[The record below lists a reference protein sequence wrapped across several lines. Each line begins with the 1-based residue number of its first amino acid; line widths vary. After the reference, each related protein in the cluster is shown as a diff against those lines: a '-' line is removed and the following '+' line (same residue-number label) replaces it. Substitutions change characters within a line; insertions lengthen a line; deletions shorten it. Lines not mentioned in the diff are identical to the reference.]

1 MWVDEGPFEQ
11 IKERTRPIVNKVS
24 PVSEGSLDLI
34 SDLIV
39 VEVYEKGDVFID
51 RGKKNNKE
59 YFVYEGVCRSF
70 LLSPEGEEVTISYF
84 LEGGVLSPNLTRT
97 ANQIS
102 HLNFQALTKLTV
114 ASLNADK
121 FQQLM
126 INHLD
131 IRGFGNGV
139 LQNELLAKVEKEIA
153 LASLTGRERLI
164 LFREKYHFLE
174 NLISHVDIASYLGI
188 TNISLSRLRREL
200 RE

>member
-1 MWVDEGPFEQ
+1 MDFEQ
-11 IKERTRPIVNKVS
+11 IKERTRPLVNKVS
-24 PVSEGSLDLI
+24 PVSEGSLDLM
-34 SDLIV
+34 SDLIL

-84 LEGGVLSPNLTRT
+84 LEGSILSPNKTRT

-102 HLNFQALTKLTV
+102 HLNFQALTRLTV
-114 ASLNADK
+114 ASLKADK
-121 FQQLM
+121 FEQLM
-126 INHLD
+126 INHID
-131 IRGFGNGV
+131 IREFGNMV
-139 LQNELLAKVEKEIA
+139 LQNELLAKVEKEIG
-153 LASLTGRERLI
+153 LASLNAKERLI

-174 NLISHVDIASYLGI
+174 NLISHADIASYLGI

>member
-1 MWVDEGPFEQ
+1 MNFEQ
-11 IKERTRPIVNKVS
+11 IKERTRPLVNKVS
-24 PVSEGSLDLI
+24 PVSEESLDLI

-70 LLSPEGEEVTISYF
+70 LLNPQGEEVTISFF
-84 LEGGVLSPNLTRT
+84 LEGSVLSPNKTRT

-121 FQQLM
+121 FEQLM
-126 INHLD
+126 IKHID
-131 IRGFGNGV
+131 IREFGNMV
-139 LQNELLAKVEKEIA
+139 LQNELLAKVEKEIG
-153 LASLTGRERLI
+153 LASLNAKERLL
-164 LFREKYHFLE
+164 LFREKYHLLE
-174 NLISHVDIASYLGI
+174 NLVSHIDIASYLGI
-188 TNISLSRLRREL
+188 TNISLSRLRKGL
-200 RE
+200 MK

>member
-1 MWVDEGPFEQ
+1 MNFEQ

-34 SDLIV
+34 SDLIL
-39 VEVYEKGDVFID
+39 VENYEKGDVFID
-51 RGKKNNKE
+51 RGKQNNKE

-84 LEGGVLSPNLTRT
+84 LAGGVLSPNKTRT

-121 FQQLM
+121 FEQLM

-131 IRGFGNGV
+131 IREFGNMV
-139 LQNELLAKVEKEIA
+139 LQYELLAKVEKEIA
-153 LASLTGRERLI
+153 LASLNARERLI

-174 NLISHVDIASYLGI
+174 NLISHSDIASYLGI
-188 TNISLSRLRREL
+188 TNISLSRLRKEL
-200 RE
+200 MK

>member
-1 MWVDEGPFEQ
+1 MNFEQ
-11 IKERTRPIVNKVS
+11 VKERTRPLVNKVS
-24 PVSEGSLDLI
+24 PVSEGSLDLM

-84 LEGGVLSPNLTRT
+84 LEGEVLSPNKTRT
-97 ANQIS
+97 ANQLS
-102 HLNFQALTKLTV
+102 QLNFQALTKLTI
-114 ASLNADK
+114 ASMDADK
-121 FQQLM
+121 FEQLM

-131 IRGFGNGV
+131 IREFGNMV
-139 LQNELLAKVEKEIA
+139 LQNELLSKVEKEIG
-153 LASLTGRERLI
+153 LASLSAKERLI
-164 LFREKYHFLE
+164 LFRKKYHFLE

-188 TNISLSRLRREL
+188 TNISLSRLRKGLLE
-200 RE
+200 

>member
-1 MWVDEGPFEQ
+1 MNFEQ

-24 PVSEGSLDLI
+24 PVSERSLDLI
-34 SDLIV
+34 SDLIL

-70 LLSPEGEEVTISYF
+70 LLSPEGEEITISYF
-84 LEGGVLSPNLTRT
+84 LEGGVLSPNKTRT

-121 FQQLM
+121 FEQLM
-126 INHLD
+126 INHID
-131 IRGFGNGV
+131 IREFGNMV

-153 LASLTGRERLI
+153 LASLNGRERLI

-188 TNISLSRLRREL
+188 TNISLSRLRKEL
-200 RE
+200 RK

>member
-1 MWVDEGPFEQ
+1 MNFEQ
-11 IKERTRPIVNKVS
+11 IKERTRPLVNKVS
-24 PVSEGSLDLI
+24 PVSEGSLDLMC
-34 SDLIV
+34 DLIV

-84 LEGGVLSPNLTRT
+84 LEGGVLSPNKTRT

-102 HLNFQALTKLTV
+102 HLNFQALTKVTV
-114 ASLNADK
+114 GSLNADK
-121 FQQLM
+121 FEQLM
-126 INHLD
+126 INHID
-131 IRGFGNGV
+131 IREFGNMV

-153 LASLTGRERLI
+153 LASLNAKERLI

-188 TNISLSRLRREL
+188 TNISLSRLRKGLLE
-200 RE
+200 

>member
-1 MWVDEGPFEQ
+1 MNFEQ
-11 IKERTRPIVNKVS
+11 IKERTRPLVKKVS

-34 SDLIV
+34 SDLI
-39 VEVYEKGDVFID
+39 EIEIYEKGDVFID
-51 RGKKNNKE
+51 RGKRNHKE
-59 YFVYEGVCRSF
+59 YFVFEGVCRSF
-70 LLSPEGEEVTISYF
+70 LLSPEGEEVTISFF
-84 LEGGVLSPNLTRT
+84 LEDSVLSPNKTRT

-121 FQQLM
+121 FEQLM

-131 IRGFGNGV
+131 IREFGNMV
-139 LQNELLAKVEKEIA
+139 LQNELLAKVEKEIG
-153 LASLTGRERLI
+153 LASLNAKERLI

-188 TNISLSRLRREL
+188 TNVSLSRLRKSL
-200 RE
+200 IA

>member
-1 MWVDEGPFEQ
+1 MNREQ
-11 IKERTRPIVNKVS
+11 IKEHTRSIVSKVA
-24 PVSEGSLDLI
+24 PLSESSLDLI
-34 SDLIV
+34 SDLIS
-39 VEVYEKGDVFID
+39 VEVYDKGDVFID

-70 LLSPEGEEVTISYF
+70 VLSPEGEEVSISFF
-84 LEGGVLSPNLTRT
+84 LEGSVLSPNKTRT
-97 ANQIS
+97 AHHIS
-102 HLNFQALTKLTV
+102 HLNFQALTKLTI

-121 FQQLM
+121 FEELM

-131 IRGFGNGV
+131 IREFGNMV
-139 LQNELLAKVEKEIA
+139 LQQELLSKVEKEIA
-153 LASLTGRERLI
+153 LASLNAKERLL

-200 RE
+200 LE

>member
-1 MWVDEGPFEQ
+1 MNFEQ
-11 IKERTRPIVNKVS
+11 IKERTRPLINKVS

-34 SDLIV
+34 SDLIL
-39 VEVYEKGDVFID
+39 VEVYEKGDVFIN

-59 YFVYEGVCRSF
+59 YFVYQGVCRSF

-84 LEGGVLSPNLTRT
+84 SEGGVLSPNKTRT

-114 ASLNADK
+114 AGLNADK
-121 FQQLM
+121 FEQLM

-131 IRGFGNGV
+131 IREFGNMV

-153 LASLTGRERLI
+153 LASLNGRERLI

-188 TNISLSRLRREL
+188 TNVSLSRLRKEL
-200 RE
+200 MK

>member
-1 MWVDEGPFEQ
+1 MNFEQ
-11 IKERTRPIVNKVS
+11 IKERTRTIVNKVS
-24 PVSEGSLDLI
+24 PVSEGALDLI
-34 SDLIV
+34 SDLIS
-39 VEVYEKGDVFID
+39 VEVYDKGDVFID

-70 LLSPEGEEVTISYF
+70 LLSPEGEEVTISFF
-84 LEGGVLSPNLTRT
+84 LEGGVLSPNKTRT

-121 FQQLM
+121 FEELM
-126 INHLD
+126 INHID
-131 IRGFGNGV
+131 IREFGNMV
-139 LQNELLAKVEKEIA
+139 LQYELLAKVEKEIA
-153 LASLTGRERLI
+153 LASLNARERLI

-200 RE
+200 LE

>member
-1 MWVDEGPFEQ
+1 MNFEQ

-84 LEGGVLSPNLTRT
+84 LEGSVLSPNKTRT
-97 ANQIS
+97 ANQMS

-121 FQQLM
+121 FEQLM
-126 INHLD
+126 INHID
-131 IRGFGNGV
+131 IREFGNMV
-139 LQNELLAKVEKEIA
+139 LQYELLAKVEKEIA
-153 LASLTGRERLI
+153 LASLNGRERLI

-200 RE
+200 ME

>member
-1 MWVDEGPFEQ
+1 MNFEQ
-11 IKERTRPIVNKVS
+11 IKERTRPLVNKVS
-24 PVSEGSLDLI
+24 PISEGSLDLI
-34 SDLIV
+34 SDLILI
-39 VEVYEKGDVFID
+39 EDYEKGDVFIN

-84 LEGGVLSPNLTRT
+84 PEGSVLSPNKTRT

-114 ASLNADK
+114 AILNADK
-121 FQQLM
+121 FEQLM
-126 INHLD
+126 INHID
-131 IRGFGNGV
+131 IREFGNMV
-139 LQNELLAKVEKEIA
+139 LQYELLSKVEKEIGF
-153 LASLTGRERLI
+153 ASLNAKERLI

-188 TNISLSRLRREL
+188 TNISLSRLRKEL
-200 RE
+200 MK

>member
-1 MWVDEGPFEQ
+1 MNFEQ

-34 SDLIV
+34 SDLIL

-70 LLSPEGEEVTISYF
+70 LLNPEGEEVTISYF
-84 LEGGVLSPNLTRT
+84 LEGSVLSPNKTRT

-121 FQQLM
+121 FEQLM
-126 INHLD
+126 INHID
-131 IRGFGNGV
+131 IREFGNMV
-139 LQNELLAKVEKEIA
+139 LQYELLAKVEKEIA
-153 LASLTGRERLI
+153 LASLSGRERLI

-188 TNISLSRLRREL
+188 TNVSLSRLRREL
-200 RE
+200 LE

>member
-1 MWVDEGPFEQ
+1 MNFEQ
-11 IKERTRPIVNKVS
+11 IKERSRLLVNKVS
-24 PVSEGSLDLI
+24 PVSEGSLDLM

-39 VEVYEKGDVFID
+39 IEVYEKGDMIID

-84 LEGGVLSPNLTRT
+84 LEGGVLSPNKTRT

-102 HLNFQALTKLTV
+102 HLNFQALTKVTL

-121 FQQLM
+121 FEQLM
-126 INHLD
+126 INHID
-131 IRGFGNGV
+131 IREFGNMV

-153 LASLTGRERLI
+153 LASLNAKERLI

-188 TNISLSRLRREL
+188 TNISLSRLRKGLLE
-200 RE
+200 

>member
-1 MWVDEGPFEQ
+1 MNFEQ

-153 LASLTGRERLI
+153 LASLNTG
-164 LFREKYHFLE
+164 EKGSFFLE
-174 NLISHVDIASYLGI
+174 KNI
-188 TNISLSRLRREL
+188 TF
-200 RE
+200 

>member
-1 MWVDEGPFEQ
+1 MNFEQ

-39 VEVYEKGDVFID
+39 VEVYEKGDVFIY

-84 LEGGVLSPNLTRT
+84 LEGGVLSPNKTRT

-121 FQQLM
+121 FEQLM
-126 INHLD
+126 IDHID
-131 IRGFGNGV
+131 IREFGNMV
-139 LQNELLAKVEKEIA
+139 LQYELLAKVEKEIA
-153 LASLTGRERLI
+153 LASLNGRERLI

-174 NLISHVDIASYLGI
+174 NLISHADIASYLGI

-200 RE
+200 RK

>member
-1 MWVDEGPFEQ
+1 MNFEQ
-11 IKERTRPIVNKVS
+11 VKERTRPLVNKVS

-34 SDLIV
+34 SDLIL

-84 LEGGVLSPNLTRT
+84 LEGSVLSPNKTRT

-121 FQQLM
+121 FEQLM
-126 INHLD
+126 INHID
-131 IRGFGNGV
+131 IREFGNMV
-139 LQNELLAKVEKEIA
+139 LQYELLAKVEKEIA
-153 LASLTGRERLI
+153 LASLNGRERLI

-188 TNISLSRLRREL
+188 TNISLSRLRRGLLE
-200 RE
+200 

>member
-1 MWVDEGPFEQ
+1 MNFEQ
-11 IKERTRPIVNKVS
+11 IKERTRPLVNKVS
-24 PVSEGSLDLI
+24 PVSEGSLDLM

-39 VEVYEKGDVFID
+39 VEVYEKGDMFID

-84 LEGGVLSPNLTRT
+84 LEGGVLSPNKTRT

-121 FQQLM
+121 FEQLM
-126 INHLD
+126 INHID
-131 IRGFGNGV
+131 IREFGNMV
-139 LQNELLAKVEKEIA
+139 LQSELLAKVEKEIA
-153 LASLTGRERLI
+153 LASLNAKERLI

-188 TNISLSRLRREL
+188 TNISLSRLRKGLME
-200 RE
+200 

>member
-1 MWVDEGPFEQ
+1 MNFEQ
-11 IKERTRPIVNKVS
+11 IKERTRPLVNKVS
-24 PVSEGSLDLI
+24 PVSEGSLNLI
-34 SDLIV
+34 SDLIL
-39 VEVYEKGDVFID
+39 VEVYEKGDVFIG

-59 YFVYEGVCRSF
+59 YFVYEGICRSF
-70 LLSPEGEEVTISYF
+70 LLSPEGEEITISYF
-84 LEGGVLSPNLTRT
+84 LEGSVLSPNKTRT

-121 FQQLM
+121 FEQLM
-126 INHLD
+126 INHID
-131 IRGFGNGV
+131 IREFGNML

-153 LASLTGRERLI
+153 LASLNGRERLI

-188 TNISLSRLRREL
+188 TNISLSRLRRGLLE
-200 RE
+200 